1 MFFVLF
7 FYLQL
12 ANVRTVLPLLNSADT
27 KDAHTMRS
35 AVCAALGSVIVAFR
49 EPSFGPSDI
58 DARAKTLDTFLNVL
72 YHRRHDVSGYVRSAC
87 IKVWLHLCKE
97 RAIPLEWLPK
107 VAELAASRIRDK
119 SSLVRRNALLL
130 LAELVVRNPFWK
142 QLNPEY
148 FEDKIADVADFLEEK
163 GFDVAALDVLLLDPE
178 EDDDGE
184 EAEEEGGERGD
195 ADEEEESEG
204 GAAADDDDDEE
215 DEEEEETPSPTARAA
230 VSATQRKDLTP
241 VEQQEVMKQLQS
253 LKMYKRALEF
263 IVLLGHCVPAVESLL
278 KSKTLSDVVETLR
291 FIRRYEFFYFFC
303 MLDFLSDRDIVCILF
318 DCTYHWHISFSIFF
332 FYLVLLLYL

>member
-1 MFFVLF
+1 
-7 FYLQL
+7 
-12 ANVRTVLPLLNSADT
+12 
-27 KDAHTMRS
+27 MRS

-178 EDDDGE
+178 EEDDGE
-184 EAEEEGGERGD
+184 EVEEEGGERGD
-195 ADEEEESEG
+195 AEEEEESEG
-204 GAAADDDDDEE
+204 GAAADDDEDDEDE
-215 DEEEEETPSPTARAA
+215 DEEEEAPSPTARAA

-291 FIRRYEFFYFFC
+291 FIRRYEIFFYAFTS
-303 MLDFLSDRDIVCILF
+303 FLSEILF
-318 DCTYHWHISFSIFF
+318 VSFFYCTYH
-332 FYLVLLLYL
+332 